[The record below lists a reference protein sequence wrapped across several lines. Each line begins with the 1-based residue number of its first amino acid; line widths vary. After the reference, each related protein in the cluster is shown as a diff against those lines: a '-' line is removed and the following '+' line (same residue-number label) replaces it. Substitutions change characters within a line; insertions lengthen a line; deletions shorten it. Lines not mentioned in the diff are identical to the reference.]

1 MFNLRFEANPQ
12 AQQVV
17 IEPAD
22 PYLYRQDNAPT
33 TIPLELR
40 DGFYAVPTVD
50 STQGLDLEIGA
61 ELFNL
66 TDVPKTTIFEY
77 ITDGE
82 TEAER
87 ELNEPIKIF
96 GSQYVLPQNRFNEVI
111 EQRENPFFAKTIHT
125 NDSSIQGT
133 TALGSLQIPLIY
145 PQDYQL
151 DPTATEMNPDIQPR
165 ILYFVGFRGLPSDS
179 NVKYDFTGGVE
190 LAPPLSFM
198 VNYNNPTD
206 FSLSFANEF
215 YLGQKAIGLFDSFW
229 QQEYARKRIGKRL
242 EANYF
247 WDLLSINALSFRNK
261 MLIDGLEWILQKID
275 GYSAQ
280 SDSST
285 KTWLILEQGP
295 TDDDVTATT
304 FSNIIGIINPVVE

>member
-1 MFNLRFEANPQ
+1 
-12 AQQVV
+12 
-17 IEPAD
+17 
-22 PYLYRQDNAPT
+22 
-33 TIPLELR
+33 
-40 DGFYAVPTVD
+40 
-50 STQGLDLEIGA
+50 
-61 ELFNL
+61 
-66 TDVPKTTIFEY
+66 
-77 ITDGE
+77 
-82 TEAER
+82 
-87 ELNEPIKIF
+87 
-96 GSQYVLPQNRFNEVI
+96 
-111 EQRENPFFAKTIHT
+111 
-125 NDSSIQGT
+125 
-133 TALGSLQIPLIY
+133 
-145 PQDYQL
+145 
-151 DPTATEMNPDIQPR
+151 
-165 ILYFVGFRGLPSDS
+165 
-179 NVKYDFTGGVE
+179 
-190 LAPPLSFM
+190 M

-215 YLGQKAIGLFDSFW
+215 YLGQKTIGLFDSFW